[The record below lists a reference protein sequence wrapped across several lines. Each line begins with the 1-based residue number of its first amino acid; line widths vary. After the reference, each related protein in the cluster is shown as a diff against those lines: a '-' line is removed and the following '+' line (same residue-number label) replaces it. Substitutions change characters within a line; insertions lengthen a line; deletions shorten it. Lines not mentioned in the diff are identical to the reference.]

1 MVRQRIVFARVPRRK
16 DPQVGVA
23 RAIRKARTD
32 AGLEPKALAERL
44 GVDLSEVSRL
54 ENGKGNP
61 QWGTVRRVAD
71 ALDLTLPELAAL
83 AEDFDRRLS
92 EEPPA

>member
-1 MVRQRIVFARVPRRK
+1 M
-16 DPQVGVA
+16 A

-32 AGLEPKALAERL
+32 AGLTPKALAERL

-61 QWGTVRRVAD
+61 YYGTIRRVAY
-71 ALDLTLPELAAL
+71 ALDLTLPELAEL
-83 AEDFDRRLS
+83 AEDFERRRS
-92 EEPPA
+92 DEPPA

>member
-1 MVRQRIVFARVPRRK
+1 M
-16 DPQVGVA
+16 A

-32 AGLEPKALAERL
+32 VGLTPKALAERL

-61 QWGTVRRVAD
+61 QWGTVKRVAY
-71 ALDLTLPELAAL
+71 ALTCHSPSWPRSPKSSTVASATIPP
-83 AEDFDRRLS
+83 RRS
-92 EEPPA
+92 PPGTAR

>member
-1 MVRQRIVFARVPRRK
+1 M
-16 DPQVGVA
+16 A

-32 AGLEPKALAERL
+32 VGLTPKALAERL

-61 QWGTVRRVAD
+61 QWGTVKRVAY
-71 ALDLTLPELAAL
+71 ALDLPLPELAAL
-83 AEDFDRRLS
+83 AEEFDRRLGDD
-92 EEPPA
+92 PPT